1 MRFVVPTICALALAA
16 CDPATPPVQ
25 SDAPEILID
34 LGEIETDQNGRC
46 FARDAAPTE
55 VRIVEETIV
64 VVPEKRD
71 NLGRITQPAV
81 VRSQDGPQ
89 TFRIGNG
96 TRFETLCPQEYTP
109 AFVGSLQRAMQARDA
124 YAGPITNAYDDAT
137 SQAVR
142 AFQRSSGIDSPL
154 LRRRTALEL
163 GLTAAPRG

>member
-1 MRFVVPTICALALAA
+1 MRFAITATCVLALAA
-16 CDPATPPVQ
+16 CEAPVPTTPTN
-25 SDAPEILID
+25 APEVLID
-34 LGEIETDQNGRC
+34 LGELETDGNGRC

-55 VRIVEETIV
+55 VRIVEETVI

-89 TFRIGNG
+89 TFRIGDG
-96 TRFETLCPQEYTP
+96 KRFETLCPQEYT
-109 AFVGSLQRAMQARDA
+109 AQFVASLQRAMKARGA
-124 YAGPITNAYDDAT
+124 YDGPITSAYDAAT

-142 AFQRSSGIDSPL
+142 AFQLSSGIDSPL

-163 GLTAAPRG
+163 GLTAVPRT